1 MTTLTEKITIRLT
14 LDEIRA
20 VETLAEEKSISRSV
34 VLRELINQ
42 GLDAKPNLSLDLAV
56 ESMMIL
62 RGLVGSEEDYAKI
75 KEAVDHYKQT
85 HGINNE

>member
-20 VETLAEEKSISRSV
+20 VEVLAEKKTVARTII
-34 VLRELINQ
+34 LRELINQ
-42 GLDAKPNLSLDLAV
+42 GLDTKANLSLDLAV

-62 RGLVGSEEDYAKI
+62 RSLVGSEEDYAKI
-75 KEAVDHYKQT
+75 KQAADHYKQT
-85 HGINNE
+85 HGIDNE